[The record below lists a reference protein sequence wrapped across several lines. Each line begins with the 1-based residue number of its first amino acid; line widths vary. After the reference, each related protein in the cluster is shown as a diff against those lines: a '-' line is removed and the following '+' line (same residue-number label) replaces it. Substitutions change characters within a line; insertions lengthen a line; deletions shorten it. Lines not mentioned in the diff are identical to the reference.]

1 MVHHTS
7 LLLLLVSILIGGSL
21 GQFGIQLH
29 CTDPN
34 VTDILGQAPG
44 DSIPIILE
52 NYENMQYF
60 GVLTIGTPPQS
71 FKVLMDTGSS
81 NFWVPSVKCDDSML
95 CRHSAKYD
103 SSKSSSYTKIGFYIR
118 IRYSGGI
125 VRGVTSMD
133 NVGIGPATVTQYKF
147 AEMNH
152 ADGKL
157 FKNAK
162 YDGILGLAYPKI
174 SQNNQLPLFDA
185 MVRQGVVQHAVFS
198 IYMSKEPSEENGGE
212 IYFGGINSERYTG
225 DIHYV
230 NVNQQTYWQITVDS
244 IEVAG
249 TRLCIGGCNAA
260 VDSGTS
266 FLSGPRGEVQELN
279 RAIGATR
286 IGPGYYEVDCN
297 RVPNLPAITF
307 MLNGKTFALAGEE
320 YIIKIPIEGGTVRCF
335 TRISEEAS
343 GSRLWILGAVFTR
356 KYYTVFDRNE
366 NRVGFAT
373 AA

>member
-1 MVHHTS
+1 MEDFGNTRS
-7 LLLLLVSILIGGSL
+7 LKSYLVS
-21 GQFGIQLH
+21 IQLH

-34 VTDILGQAPG
+34 VTEILGHAPG

-133 NVGIGPATVTQYKF
+133 NVGIGPAMVTQYKF

-185 MVRQGVVQHAVFS
+185 M
-198 IYMSKEPSEENGGE
+198 
-212 IYFGGINSERYTG
+212 
-225 DIHYV
+225 
-230 NVNQQTYWQITVDS
+230 
-244 IEVAG
+244 
-249 TRLCIGGCNAA
+249 
-260 VDSGTS
+260 
-266 FLSGPRGEVQELN
+266 
-279 RAIGATR
+279 
-286 IGPGYYEVDCN
+286 YEVDCN
-297 RVPNLPAITF
+297 RVPNLPAITL

>member
-162 YDGILGLAYPKI
+162 YDGILGLASPAKKMAER
-174 SQNNQLPLFDA
+174 ST
-185 MVRQGVVQHAVFS
+185 S
-198 IYMSKEPSEENGGE
+198 
-212 IYFGGINSERYTG
+212 GGINSERYTG